1 MKWLNLLFAGLLV
14 FVFNACQQHPVSDLK
29 LIQSPEEQAA
39 DATLQKKDVHEQ
51 QPAAPADDSKPAAK
65 YY

>member
-14 FVFNACQQHPVSDLK
+14 FAFNACQQHPASDLQ
-29 LIQSPEEQAA
+29 LIQSPEEHAA
-39 DATLQKKDVHEQ
+39 DPSQKDEAKEK
-51 QPAAPADDSKPAAK
+51 PAAPADDSKPAAK